1 MDMSVLPRNMVKAL
15 KGIVD
20 DPAPSEAGSQF
31 KKGSIE
37 AKTEIQEH

>member
-1 MDMSVLPRNMVKAL
+1 MAALPKGMVKAL

-37 AKTEIQEH
+37 AKTDIQEH